1 MATFNEANDEILT
14 VFRDAWQP
22 RAAVYEN
29 VDGSKPTD
37 VTSTWAR
44 AIVRHFT
51 GNQDSL
57 IGGLVRGNPPTVTTV
72 ALGVTAKQVDP
83 INPKE
88 KNVRRYRHGGL
99 FTAQIFVPIGKGL
112 MEGYELAKL
121 VSDAFEGTDTPSDVW
136 FRNVRLREIGPDGE
150 WFQIN
155 VLADFEYT
163 EVK

>member
-14 VFRDAWQP
+14 VFRDVWQP
-22 RAAVYEN
+22 RVAIYEN
-29 VDGSKPTD
+29 VEGTKPPDET
-37 VTSTWAR
+37 VSWAR
-44 AIVRHFT
+44 PIVRHFT

-57 IGGLVRGNPPTVTTV
+57 IGGLVRGKPPTVTV
-72 ALGVTAKQVDP
+72 ALGVTAKPVVP
-83 INPKE
+83 IDRKK
-88 KNVRRYRHGGL
+88 KNVRRYRHDGL

-121 VSDAFEGTDTPSDVW
+121 VSDAFEGTDTPSGVW
-136 FRNVRLREIGPDGE
+136 FQNVRIREIGPDGE